1 MIDEISLEDVE
12 QFEERRLAKVRRK
25 VSRVDSLKKFLF
37 SSKLEEK
44 KSKPNDSP
52 SQYIRPITNVDQGYK
67 ASCLEVHDRWLG
79 VQQNVL
85 KEEENEDDDDNLSC
99 LVNINMDI
107 RSQSDLDSRYDM
119 DITSPDSIMS
129 SVKDHNKRI
138 RHDLNQNLNKN
149 LHKNRDYLMKNN
161 NPTISENTVQSSKN
175 RIEERGCIIKD
186 KQVKYAESSGY
197 DSDQLGSGSSRTLTE
212 QCKRVS
218 RSYSQPSHNVRMK
231 VLQQNQEKVK
241 KQYLVGICKVHVGM

>member
-44 KSKPNDSP
+44 KSKPNESA
-52 SQYIRPITNVDQGYK
+52 SQYMRPITNVDQGYK
-67 ASCLEVHDRWLG
+67 ASCLEVHDRWIS

-85 KEEENEDDDDNLSC
+85 KEEENEDDDNLSC

-107 RSQSDLDSRYDM
+107 RSQSDLDSRYDI

-129 SVKDHNKRI
+129 SEKDNNKQI
-138 RHDLNQNLNKN
+138 RHDLNWNLNEN
-149 LHKNRDYLMKNN
+149 LHRNRDYLMKNN
-161 NPTISENTVQSSKN
+161 NHKSLENTTQSSKN
-175 RIEERGCIIKD
+175 RNEERGCIIKD

-197 DSDQLGSGSSRTLTE
+197 DSDQLGSGISRSLTE
-212 QCKRVS
+212 QCKKVS

-231 VLQQNQEKVK
+231 VLQQNQEKLK
-241 KQYLVGICKVHVGM
+241 KQYLVGICKVHIWI